1 MKMQLLK
8 VAAFALLQALT
19 VHAHEDA
26 AVAEKA
32 LRGFAVSRAGA

>member
-19 VHAHEDA
+19 VHAHEDPSV
-26 AVAEKA
+26 AVNDIKDV
-32 LRGFAVSRAGA
+32 AVSR